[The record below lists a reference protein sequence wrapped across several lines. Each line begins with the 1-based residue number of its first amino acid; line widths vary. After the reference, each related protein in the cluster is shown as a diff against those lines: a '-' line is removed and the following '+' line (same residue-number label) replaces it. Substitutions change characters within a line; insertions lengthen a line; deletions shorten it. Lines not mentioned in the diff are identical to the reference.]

1 MALGIAEEMAA
12 LDKKDREFLDNLTPD
27 EKKKFSTFLMIR
39 WGSSVGGSS
48 AMQGYYLLATNDML
62 NKNFFNI
69 PKQHD
74 KLNWLAATAISPGKG
89 VQRHQWIGLKKKEGS
104 TAKVSK
110 FVRNLYPAMKQSDI
124 DLMIKMND
132 DKTWKEMAKDL
143 GMTPE
148 QIKKE
153 L

>member
-1 MALGIAEEMAA
+1 M
-12 LDKKDREFLDNLTPD
+12 R
-27 EKKKFSTFLMIR
+27 
-39 WGSSVGGSS
+39 
-48 AMQGYYLLATNDML
+48 
-62 NKNFFNI
+62 
-69 PKQHD
+69 
-74 KLNWLAATAISPGKG
+74 
-89 VQRHQWIGLKKKEGS
+89 
-104 TAKVSK
+104 
-110 FVRNLYPAMKQSDI
+110 QSDI